1 MPMMTQQRVTET
13 EGDFAYYIH
22 RIEEEDIGSIHKKK
36 ILGSKSKGA
45 RTIKQIKDG
54 DKILFCVSFDIKQRA
69 TLSFV
74 GYGTVKDVFDEEKQ
88 RSGGSPRKIRIRE
101 MRYFKEP
108 LPVKNVAND
117 LEFIKRKDNVS
128 SYLTFTYKKISAEEF
143 KAVVKGRKTTSN
155 YPDHLEKMVYTTE
168 EILIDSVNGLFDLLK
183 ETMKYS
189 DLIEIKSFIKYLHRL
204 VSSYGLSKSYEELE
218 RFYSENA
225 WKFDFEHVKSREPK
239 LFVTL
244 YDQLGNPNKFG
255 YIRLR

>member
-1 MPMMTQQRVTET
+1 MSMMTQQRVTET

-22 RIEEEDIGSIHKKK
+22 RIEEEDIGSIHKRK

-54 DKILFCVSFDIKQRA
+54 DKILFCVSFGIKQRA

-117 LEFIKRKDNVS
+117 LEFIKRKDKAAN
-128 SYLTFTYKKISAEEF
+128 YLKSIYKKISAEDF
-143 KAVVKGRKTTSN
+143 KAVVKGRKATSS
-155 YPDHLEKMVYTTE
+155 YPDHLEKRIYTTE
-168 EILIDSVNGLFDLLK
+168 EVLMDSVYGLFDLLK
-183 ETMKYS
+183 ITMKS
-189 DLIEIKSFIKYLHRL
+189 DMIEIKSFIKYLHKL
-204 VSSYGLSKSYEELE
+204 VNAYGLSKSYDEVEK
-218 RFYSENA
+218 FYSENA
-225 WKFDFEHVKSREPK
+225 WRFKFEHVKSKDVDK
-239 LFVTL
+239 LVTL
-244 YDQLGNPNKFG
+244 YDNHGNSISFA
-255 YIRLR
+255 YIKLR